1 MKPVADIAACRE
13 AHRRLGQTVAGLGEA
28 EISWPSLLP
37 GWTRAHV
44 LTHLARNADS
54 HAHLLEGLALGE
66 DRRQYPSAEAREA
79 DIMAGGSR
87 PPDELRA
94 DLEQACR
101 RLEGSWESLPE
112 PLWSEPV
119 SLTVGRRPAEE
130 LVFRRLREVEVHHAD
145 LGLGFVPADW
155 DDAFVEKELALQ
167 LARLAG
173 RADHRSLVAWL
184 LGRAGAPELGPW

>member
-13 AHRRLGQTVAGLGEA
+13 AHRRLGRTVAVLGEA
-28 EISWPSLLP
+28 EVRAPSLLP
-37 GWTRAHV
+37 GWTRAHL

-54 HAHLLEGLALGE
+54 HAYLLEGLALGE
-66 DRRQYPSAEAREA
+66 DRQQYPSAEAREA

-87 PPDELRA
+87 PPDELGA
-94 DLEQACR
+94 DLERACR
-101 RLEGSWESLPE
+101 RLEGLWESLPE
-112 PLWSEPV
+112 RLWSEPV
-119 SLTVGRRPAEE
+119 TLTVGPRRAEE

-155 DDAFVEKELALQ
+155 DDAFVEKELALH
-167 LARLAG
+167 LGRLAE
-173 RADHRSLVAWL
+173 RADHRRLVSWL